1 MKEKPIT
8 EVFRDNFLYYFRK
21 TGKQQKELAEFLGIS
36 SPAITKWTKCTGLPQ
51 MDKLDALCDFLGC
64 SRSQLV
70 TERNVNIYEIYTDR
84 KGNDFFR
91 KYNQLNDAGVEQ
103 ADRFLDFLLS
113 DPTNKKG
120 YRESLHA

>member
-8 EVFRDNFLYYFRK
+8 NVFSNNLLYYLQK
-21 TGKQQKELAEFLGIS
+21 SGHTQKELALYLGVS
-36 SPAITKWTKCTGLPQ
+36 SPSVNRWIKAISLPELGR
-51 MDKLDALCDFLGC
+51 LDEICQFLNC

-91 KYNQLNDAGVEQ
+91 KYNQLNETGAEQ